1 MIRSLPVSSIMGDP
15 SFPDLVAEYAAESAI
30 AGLPPPNARMQTYL
44 HLEALGMLHAF
55 GAIHGNTLVGF
66 ISLLAPILPHYGI
79 TIAVCES
86 FFVAADYRHTGAGL
100 RLLKAAEEKTKELG
114 SPGLFVSAPYKG
126 KLFEVLPR
134 RGYTETSRIYFK
146 QVAYDS

>member
-1 MIRSLPVSSIMGDP
+1 MIRACSVADIMGDP
-15 SFPDLVAEYAAESAI
+15 LFPTLVEEYAAESAI

-66 ISLLAPILPHYGI
+66 ISLLAPVLPHYGL

-86 FFVAADYRHTGAGL
+86 FFVASAYRYTGAGL
-100 RLLKAAEEKTKELG
+100 RLLKAAEDKTKELG
-114 SPGLFVSAPYKG
+114 SPGLLVSAPYAG
-126 KLFEVLPR
+126 ALFEVLPR
-134 RGYTETSRIYFK
+134 CGYTETSRVFFK

>member
-1 MIRSLPVSSIMGDP
+1 MIRACTVSDIMGDP
-15 SFPDLVAEYAAESAI
+15 AFPDLGEEYAAEAAV

-55 GAIHGNTLVGF
+55 GAIHGNTLGGF
-66 ISLLAPILPHYGI
+66 ISLLAPVLPHYGL

-100 RLLKAAEEKTKELG
+100 RLLKAAEDKTKELG
-114 SPGLFVSAPYKG
+114 SPGLLVSAPYGG

-134 RGYTETSRIYFK
+134 CGYTETSRVFFK
-146 QVAYDS
+146 KVAYDS